1 MSQEHT
7 LLENK
12 VFNALN
18 EAVLIIRTDG
28 KIIKAN
34 QSAHTLLDKETLKG
48 KSIIKFF
55 NVQSVNNLT
64 EMNTLVEL
72 KHKTDCWVK
81 VRSVLID
88 SSHYCLII
96 KLLTFSELIF
106 TKDFM
111 KTFTKDFMKTF
122 VEASEEGIVIHDRNK
137 IVDCDVTFASMFGYT
152 VNEVR
157 GKKLSNIMIKN
168 IQPITVRRIL
178 PNTDIYVGIKKDGT
192 TFFIEIIGQSY
203 QKDSTLRIKF
213 IKDISERI
221 QYEKQIEYMAYYD
234 ELTAL
239 PNRNYFE
246 EELYKRIRSSKSN
259 NEQIAIYVVDLDY
272 FKEINDTLGYDFGD
286 KLLKA
291 SAKRLQTFC
300 HKNNMFIARM
310 DGDEFLLLQAGL
322 TAKDDVKQLAE
333 SIIHLFESPIKLDDY
348 EAVITVS
355 IGISIF
361 PEHGTE
367 PQDLIQHA
375 NSAVFVTKEE
385 QRNHYHI
392 FEDSISQN
400 FKRLLIMESDLRKA
414 VQHGQFKLHYQPQKH
429 LKLNKVIGME
439 ALLRWKHPTK
449 GYIPPLDFIPLAEK
463 TGLIIEIG
471 DWVLREACKQNKI
484 WQDEGYEPITVSVN
498 LSAKQFHQKNFVEKI
513 KNILKDTGL
522 DPKYLE
528 LELTESMTMANDRK
542 IHNTI
547 QELRKIGVKVSIDD
561 FGTGY
566 SSLKYLR
573 LFPIS
578 KLKIDKMFM
587 DEKLDQNRAIVKSII
602 HMSHSLNMKVIAEGV
617 ETKEQLKFLQEEN
630 CDEIQGYYLSKP
642 LPPDRLKKFLHI

>member
-1 MSQEHT
+1 MSQEKT

-12 VFNALN
+12 VFHALN
-18 EAVLIIRTDG
+18 EAILFIQTDG
-28 KIIKAN
+28 TILKAN
-34 QSAHTLLDKETLKG
+34 KAAHTLFERNTLKG
-48 KSIIKFF
+48 QSICKFLNALF
-55 NVQSVNNLT
+55 IY
-64 EMNTLVEL
+64 EHVETNSL
-72 KHKTDCWVK
+72 MELNHKMDCWVN
-81 VRSVLID
+81 VRSILID

-96 KLLTFSELIF
+96 KSLTNSDSIF
-106 TKDFM
+106 HSKDFM
-111 KTFTKDFMKTF
+111 QSF
-122 VEASEEGIVIHDRNK
+122 VKASEEGIVIHNGNR
-137 IVDCDVTFASMFGYT
+137 IIDCDLTFASMFKYT
-152 VNEVR
+152 IGEVR
-157 GKKLSNIMIKN
+157 GKKLSDFFIKN
-168 IQPITVRRIL
+168 IQPVMNHNISPETNVYIGL
-178 PNTDIYVGIKKDGT
+178 KKDGT
-192 TFFIEIIGQSY
+192 TFFLEMME
-203 QKDSTLRIKF
+203 QKYTTDSSLHISF

-221 QYEKQIEYMAYYD
+221 HYEKQIEYMAYYD

-246 EELYKRIRSSKSN
+246 KELYERIHAAKLKN
-259 NEQIAIYVVDLDY
+259 KQIAIYVVDLDY
-272 FKEINDTLGYDFGD
+272 FKEMNDTLGYDFGD

-291 SAKRLQTFC
+291 SANRLQSFC
-300 HKNNMFIARM
+300 DENMFVARM
-310 DGDEFLLLQAGL
+310 DGDEFLILQSYI
-322 TAKDDVKQLAE
+322 TDKEEAKQFAE
-333 SIIHLFESPIKLDDY
+333 KLIQLFEPPIRLNDY
-348 EAVITVS
+348 EAVLSVS
-355 IGISIF
+355 IGVSIY

-400 FKRLLIMESDLRKA
+400 FKQMLTMESDLRKA
-414 VQHGQFKLHYQPQKH
+414 VKEGQFKLHYQPQKH
-429 LKLNKVIGME
+429 LKSNRVIGME

-471 DWVLREACKQNKI
+471 DWVLKEACKQNKL
-484 WQDEGYEPITVSVN
+484 WQDEGYEPLTVSVN
-498 LSAKQFHQKNFVEKI
+498 LSAKQFYQKNFVDKI
-513 KNILKDTGL
+513 KNILTNTGL
-522 DPKYLE
+522 AAKYLE
-528 LELTESMTMANDRK
+528 LELTESMTMANDQK
-542 IHNTI
+542 IHRTI

-573 LFPIS
+573 LFPIT

-587 DEKLDQNRAIVKSII
+587 DEKLEQNRAIVKSII

-617 ETKEQLKFLQEEN
+617 ETKEQLQFLQEEN
-630 CDEIQGYYLSKP
+630 CDEIQGFYLSKP